1 MKLNHYNINFNFSN
15 FGTVYKI
22 ISLNKSIMR
31 ITHNLFLRNK
41 KISGR
46 IANVGSGANID
57 LKNMF
62 KEVNGK
68 IYNYDYFKYNKNVT
82 RVNLEKKINLS
93 KNKFD
98 FIILFN
104 VLEHIENYKNL
115 INNLKYYLKK
125 KGTLE
130 IFVPFMFRFHEDPK
144 DYFRPTHFYLQ
155 KLLSRKK
162 FFSIKT
168 TLIAAGPM
176 MTVLEILFKYLK
188 FKIVKIIFLFF
199 FIILDKIF
207 FKLSKDYLNYYCGFH
222 ISCKRL

>member
-1 MKLNHYNINFNFSN
+1 MKLNHYNINFDYSDFAAL
-15 FGTVYKI
+15 YKI

-31 ITHNLFLRNK
+31 ITHNLFLRKK

-57 LKNMF
+57 IKNVF

-82 RVNLEKKINLS
+82 RINLEKKIHLS

-115 INNLKYYLKK
+115 INNLKKCLRK

-155 KLLSRKK
+155 KLLSEKN

-188 FKIVKIIFLFF
+188 FKIVKMIFLFF

-207 FKLSKDYLNYYCGFH
+207 FKFSKDYLNYYCGVH
-222 ISCKRL
+222 VSCKRL